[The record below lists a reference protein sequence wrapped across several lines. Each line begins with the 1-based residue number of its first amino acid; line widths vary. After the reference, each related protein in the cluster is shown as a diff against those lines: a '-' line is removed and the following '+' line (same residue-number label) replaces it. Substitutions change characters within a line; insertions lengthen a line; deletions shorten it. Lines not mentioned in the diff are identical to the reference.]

1 MYNAFFSQNT
11 TPPMLNLFRSNIT
24 DPIFPRKLI
33 SPECKKLGKQTVI
46 FIGQKRETWKWI
58 MKIGNSEH
66 RITENDCHYM
76 KSRCLDIRIA
86 RWSSEERERCLIF
99 ILEIKIV
106 SDISSTSKEQ

>member
-1 MYNAFFSQNT
+1 
-11 TPPMLNLFRSNIT
+11 
-24 DPIFPRKLI
+24 
-33 SPECKKLGKQTVI
+33 
-46 FIGQKRETWKWI
+46 

-86 RWSSEERERCLIF
+86 RWSSEERERCLIGLIF